1 MVHPVMWGP
10 HGWKFL
16 HYVTLNYPERPTEED
31 KEKYKQFFLLLQ
43 RVLPCERCAYNFSNN
58 LKTLPLTDKVL
69 ESDTNLMYWL
79 IDMHN
84 MVNKETGKKEIQ
96 RNEAYYKLLYDH
108 GFIESEKKIER
119 FKPIDVKEELN
130 EKVEQKPTE
139 KNSSSALTVT
149 LCIIILILIAFFM
162 FKKYLKKPMY
172 I

>member
-16 HYVTLNYPERPTEED
+16 HYVTLNYPENPSQED
-31 KEKYKQFFLLLQ
+31 KEKFKQFFLLLQ
-43 RVLPCERCAYNFSNN
+43 RILPCERCAYNYSQN
-58 LKTLPLTDKVL
+58 LKTLPITDKVL

-84 MVNKETGKKEIQ
+84 LVNKETGKKEIQ

-108 GFIESEKKIER
+108 GFIEKEDNIER
-119 FKPIDVKEELN
+119 FKPINIKKNLN
-130 EKVEQKPTE
+130 QKVEKIE
-139 KNSSSALTVT
+139 ENNSTNKLTVT
-149 LCIIILILIAFFM
+149 FCIIILILIAFFM
-162 FKKYLKKPMY
+162 FKKYLKKPHY